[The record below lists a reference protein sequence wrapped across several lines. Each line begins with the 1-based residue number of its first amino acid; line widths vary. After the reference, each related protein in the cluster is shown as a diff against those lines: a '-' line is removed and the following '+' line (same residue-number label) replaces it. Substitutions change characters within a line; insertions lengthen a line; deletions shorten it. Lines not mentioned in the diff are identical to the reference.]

1 MFDKYL
7 CCNHFGFLM
16 AAITLKGI
24 PPTLHKQLAER
35 ALRNRRSLNQEVL
48 ATLEAAVAPSRK
60 VDVGAMIEETRRF
73 RESLKIW
80 ATPEEIDAFKREGR
94 D

>member
-1 MFDKYL
+1 
-7 CCNHFGFLM
+7 M
-16 AAITLKGI
+16 AAITLKSI
-24 PPTLHKQLAER
+24 PVALHRQLIAR

-60 VDVGAMIEETRRF
+60 VDVEAMIEGTRRF
-73 RESLKIW
+73 RDSLNLW
-80 ATPEEIDAFKREGR
+80 TTPEEIDAFKREGR